1 LRSAQGHSEQR
12 AGRSAAGGGQGSR
25 ERVDAGG
32 WRHVGEGAKV
42 DERGEK
48 QPPHADAAAME
59 LEVAGLD
66 SAADGPDT
74 GSSRAAA
81 HRGLVV
87 AVAAGEHLLA
97 ARRHDLTPPP
107 VMLAPG

>member
-1 LRSAQGHSEQR
+1 MSGQGH
-12 AGRSAAGGGQGSR
+12 GGGGGQGSR

-42 DERGEK
+42 DERGEE

-97 ARRHDLTPPP
+97 ARRRDLTPPP

>member
-1 LRSAQGHSEQR
+1 MRSAQGHSEQR

-42 DERGEK
+42 DERGEE
-48 QPPHADAAAME
+48 QPPRADAAAME

-66 SAADGPDT
+66 RQRTGPT
-74 GSSRAAA
+74 QAAA
-81 HRGLVV
+81 GQPLTV
-87 AVAAGEHLLA
+87 ASLWQWRQGNTCLQHGATILHL
-97 ARRHDLTPPP
+97 RR
-107 VMLAPG
+107 